1 MLIDFLVVSSDLW
14 LYVLDTCAKR
24 RIELSSK
31 NYHVVNWI
39 RECDKLTDRPSKVS
53 VVKCVE
59 MCSEEEVELELHPK
73 DMESDMK
80 SE

>member
-1 MLIDFLVVSSDLW
+1 MSSDLW
-14 LYVLDTCAKR
+14 LYVLDTYAKR

-39 RECDKLTDRPSKVS
+39 RECDKLTDRSSKVS

-59 MCSEEEVELELHPK
+59 MCSEEEVELKL
-73 DMESDMK
+73 SGC
-80 SE
+80 

>member
-14 LYVLDTCAKR
+14 LYVLDTYAKR

-39 RECDKLTDRPSKVS
+39 RECDKLTDRSSKVS

-59 MCSEEEVELELHPK
+59 MCSEEEVELKL
-73 DMESDMK
+73 SGC
-80 SE
+80 